1 MEAKLTKEE
10 LRDLYDRED
19 KRGQE
24 LLHTIFGKEEF
35 KKRPIGVWCLINK
48 EPNRLELV
56 RRADWASWFR
66 SFAVGVVI
74 VTDKTAFIIAPH
86 NTIVAQWSSPEDGRE
101 SVELITDKESL
112 NAAQATD
119 RIIRRY
125 DGVLYVDSDGDTQYN
140 FIGSPAADF
149 CRHYSHGSIGEGE
162 WNLPTVAQLKIIA
175 ENIAEVNACFLT
187 MGLPPMVMGFYWS
200 SIASEN
206 DNRCAWYVSMYY
218 GYTLNYN
225 KYGSYYVRAVSAF
238 QI

>member
-1 MEAKLTKEE
+1 METKLTKEE

-24 LLHTIFGKEEF
+24 LLHTIFGKDEF

-86 NTIVAQWSSPEDGRE
+86 NTIAAQWSPIDAGRD

-112 NAAQATD
+112 DAALATD
-119 RIIRRY
+119 RIIAKY
-125 DGVLYVDSDGDTQYN
+125 SGALHVDSDGDTQYN
-140 FIGSPAADF
+140 FISSPAADF
-149 CRHYSHGSIGEGE
+149 CHNYSHGGIEAGK
-162 WNLPTVAQLKIIA
+162 WHLPTVAQLRIIA

-187 MGLPPMVMGFYWS
+187 MGLPPMVMGWYWS
-200 SIASEN
+200 SIACED
-206 DNRCAWYVSMYY
+206 DNRCAWTVNMDY
-218 GYTLNYN
+218 GCTSGGDKGNL
-225 KYGSYYVRAVSAF
+225 GFVRAVSAF

>member
-1 MEAKLTKEE
+1 MKTKLNKAQVHE
-10 LRDLYDRED
+10 LYGQTGTQ
-19 KRGQE
+19 GQE
-24 LLHTIFGKEEF
+24 LMQIIFGEEEF

-56 RRADWASWFR
+56 RREDWANWFR

-119 RIIRRY
+119 RIIRKY

-149 CRHYSHGSIGEGE
+149 CRHYSHGGIGEGE

-200 SIASEN
+200 CIACEN
-206 DNRCAWYVSMYY
+206 DNRCAWYVLMDS
-218 GYTLNYN
+218 GLTLTSGKNN
-225 KYGSYYVRAVSAF
+225 TNYVRAVSTF

>member
-19 KRGQE
+19 KRGQQ

-35 KKRPIGVWCLINK
+35 KKCPIGVWCLIEDCNK
-48 EPNRLELV
+48 LALV
-56 RRADWASWFR
+56 RRQDWDHNHS
-66 SFAVGVVI
+66 VGIGVVI
-74 VTDKTAFIIAPH
+74 ITNTSAFVIAPH
-86 NTIVAQWSSPEDGRE
+86 NTVVAQWSPIDAGHD

-112 NAAQATD
+112 DATQATD
-119 RIIRRY
+119 RIMEKY
-125 DGVLYVDSDGDTQYN
+125 SGALHVDSDGDTQYN

-149 CRHYSHGSIGEGE
+149 CRHYSHGGIGKGK

-175 ENIAEVNACFLT
+175 ENIAEVNTCFLT

-200 SIASEN
+200 SIACEN
-206 DNRCAWYVSMYY
+206 DKWCAWAVYMSGGGAY
-218 GYTLNYN
+218 GNIKSNLN
-225 KYGSYYVRAVSAF
+225 YVRAVSAS

>member
-35 KKRPIGVWCLINK
+35 KKCPIGVWCLIEDCNK
-48 EPNRLELV
+48 LALV
-56 RRADWASWFR
+56 RRQDWDHNHSADI
-66 SFAVGVVI
+66 GVVI
-74 VTDKTAFIIAPH
+74 ITNTSAFIIAPH
-86 NTIVAQWSSPEDGRE
+86 NTVVAQWSPIDAGHD

-119 RIIRRY
+119 RIIEKY
-125 DGVLYVDSDGDTQYN
+125 SGALHIDSDGDTQYN

-149 CRHYSHGSIGEGE
+149 CRHYSHGGIGEGE

-187 MGLPPMVMGFYWS
+187 MGLPPMVMGWYWS
-200 SIASEN
+200 SIACEN
-206 DNRCAWYVSMYY
+206 DNRCAWNVHV
-218 GYTLNYN
+218 YN
-225 KYGSYYVRAVSAF
+225 GFTYNLAKGSSNYVRAVSAF